1 MELAQRLQTAAIVL
15 SDQFIGQSTAVITEP
30 ERRSSPAQAA
40 PCEDR
45 GNDYLRYRLTE
56 SGVSTMAAP
65 GEGDRRYTADGLE
78 HNEQGTPSARDDDH
92 QRQLAKRQRKLSEHD
107 YGSDWARR
115 EGEGTLGLLCFGS
128 ASAAVAEAADL
139 LAEQGVDCR
148 TVALRLI
155 APLQESALESAL
167 AGCERV
173 FVVEQN
179 HGAQLYHYL
188 RGQMDF
194 AMPLHSY
201 ARPGPVP
208 LSGAA
213 IVAAIA
219 EVNPL

>member
-1 MELAQRLQTAAIVL
+1 M
-15 SDQFIGQSTAVITEP
+15 
-30 ERRSSPAQAA
+30 
-40 PCEDR
+40 
-45 GNDYLRYRLTE
+45 
-56 SGVSTMAAP
+56 
-65 GEGDRRYTADGLE
+65 
-78 HNEQGTPSARDDDH
+78 
-92 QRQLAKRQRKLSEHD
+92 
-107 YGSDWARR
+107 
-115 EGEGTLGLLCFGS
+115 
-128 ASAAVAEAADL
+128 
-139 LAEQGVDCR
+139 
-148 TVALRLI
+148 
-155 APLQESALESAL
+155 QESALESAL

-179 HGAQLYHYL
+179 HGGQLYRYL